1 VQNNTALLNLL
12 TGLLILFLLLL
23 LLLLPPL
30 LLLLLRT
37 QSTACIGK
45 VMTKKGM
52 ISLASARTALT
63 GAAAA

>member
-12 TGLLILFLLLL
+12 TGFLILFLLL